1 MRTQTD
7 LRFERGDPVR
17 EYWLAHGE
25 GFALETRRGRVVGH
39 VLDAVLDPDE
49 GRIVSLVVRRTLLGT
64 VPGGKSE
71 LPAEQIRAA
80 VPARGAFV
88 LDGADSEARAEERR
102 RVRPSLERARLAIAA
117 LARGSRKGASA
128 LGVAAACIAS
138 ALGDGLGIAAARA
151 GPLARHAGV
160 VLAEWLVAAALW
172 VAGVARWSV
181 GAARVLAGRGFSE
194 VRARVQALRSPK

>member
-39 VLDAVLDPDE
+39 VLDAVLDPGE
-49 GRIVSLVVRRTLLGT
+49 GRIVSLVVRWTLLGT

-88 LDGADSEARAEERR
+88 LDGAGSEAAAEERR
-102 RVRPSLERARLAIAA
+102 PVRPTLERARPAFAA
-117 LARGSRKGASA
+117 LARGSRSG
-128 LGVAAACIAS
+128 AS
-138 ALGDGLGIAAARA
+138 ALGDGVGVAAARA
-151 GPLARHAGV
+151 GPLAWHAGL
-160 VLAEWLVAAALW
+160 VLGEWLVAAALW

-181 GAARVLAGRGFSE
+181 SAARVLANRGLSE
-194 VRARVQALRSPK
+194 LRARVQALRSPE